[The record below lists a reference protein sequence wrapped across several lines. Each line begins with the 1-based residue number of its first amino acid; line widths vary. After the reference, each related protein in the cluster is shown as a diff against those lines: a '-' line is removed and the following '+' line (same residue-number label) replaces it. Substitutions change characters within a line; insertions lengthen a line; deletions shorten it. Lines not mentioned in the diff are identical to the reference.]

1 MIKTRVIVRA
11 PRAADRGEFLALVH
25 KSRRLHRRWAAPP
38 ADARSF
44 ARYLARTR
52 RDDFVGLLVCRQG
65 DGATVGCCN
74 LSQIFYGPF
83 RNAYLGYWIGA
94 GYEGQGYMTEAMALV
109 LRVAFVELGL
119 HRLEANIQP
128 ENERSLALVRRCGF
142 RHEGF
147 SPRYL
152 KIGGRWRDHERWAI
166 TVEDW
171 RARRREA
178 AQGRVGRESG

>member
-1 MIKTRVIVRA
+1 MVKTRVIVRA
-11 PRAADRGEFLALVH
+11 PRAEDRREFLALVQ
-25 KSRRLHRRWAAPP
+25 KSRRLHRPFTQPP

-44 ARYLARTR
+44 GRYLLRAR
-52 RDDFVGLLVCRQG
+52 RDDFVGLLVCRKS
-65 DGATVGCCN
+65 DGATIGCCN

-109 LRVAFVELGL
+109 LRLAFGELRL

-128 ENERSLALVRRCGF
+128 GNARSLALVRRCGF

-166 TVEDW
+166 TVEEW
-171 RARRREA
+171 RALRRR
-178 AQGRVGRESG
+178 G